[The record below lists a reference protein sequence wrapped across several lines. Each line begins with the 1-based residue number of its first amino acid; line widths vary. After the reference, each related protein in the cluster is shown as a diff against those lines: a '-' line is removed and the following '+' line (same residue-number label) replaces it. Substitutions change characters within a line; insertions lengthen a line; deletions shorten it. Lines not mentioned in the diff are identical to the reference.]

1 MFFRTSQNYDFPAGT
16 ILGSAKDP
24 HRFQVQSSSLW
35 LVGIEQQTWFAL
47 GASEADIAL
56 SSLQAPAA
64 DQKVPAPF
72 GLWADHAH
80 LSWEFK
86 RLQERSTRAELLL
99 SKVHCLW
106 SAMCMQQAAILQQQ
120 QKQQRQKLPEAP
132 RRREGSPMSPP
143 KFANLFNFLRGL
155 ANA

>member
-72 GLWADHAH
+72 GLWADHAPMGVQA
-80 LSWEFK
+80 SPRK
-86 RLQERSTRAELLL
+86 MRAELLL
-99 SKVHCLW
+99 SQVQTPG
-106 SAMCMQQAAILQQQ
+106 A
-120 QKQQRQKLPEAP
+120 
-132 RRREGSPMSPP
+132 
-143 KFANLFNFLRGL
+143 
-155 ANA
+155 